1 MMIVNKLTINIL
13 KKRGMKNDQ
22 KSTNQKH
29 YTKVVTGKKISYANA
44 LKLLREEYGNNVLL
58 KDVSE
63 EISTYECSIEQFLE
77 IATKIDMKVED

>member
-1 MMIVNKLTINIL
+1 MIRKVLI
-13 KKRGMKNDQ
+13 
-22 KSTNQKH
+22 KSTITAIVLNEQNKPIEV
-29 YTKVVTGKKISYANA
+29 TKVVTGKKISYANA